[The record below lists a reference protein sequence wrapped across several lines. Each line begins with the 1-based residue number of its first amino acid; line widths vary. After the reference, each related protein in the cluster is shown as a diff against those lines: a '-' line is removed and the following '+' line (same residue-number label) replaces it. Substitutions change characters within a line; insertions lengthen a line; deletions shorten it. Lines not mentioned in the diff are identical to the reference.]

1 MLQAMERELNYQ
13 GAAYDEIPLDPSK
26 YPVANRGELKN
37 LIAQYLVLYSGSL
50 NEYANDQ
57 LAPSAARIAVQFR
70 THNTSAVEGV
80 IQDIHRWAALNLP
93 EGYTVET
100 SGIAE
105 MEVALTSMITSS
117 QISSFLLSIISVFV
131 ILAISF
137 RSPMAGLIGS
147 IPLSLAILINF
158 GIMGFAGINLDMVT
172 SLISSIAIGIGVDYT
187 IHFMNNYHHERLLSD
202 DLQRVTFNTY
212 MVSGKAILVNAL
224 SVALGFFVLCFS
236 EFVVLRYI
244 GLLVAVVMVTS
255 SLTAMTVLPV
265 LLNLIKPKFI
275 SRTF

>member
-1 MLQAMERELNYQ
+1 
-13 GAAYDEIPLDPSK
+13 
-26 YPVANRGELKN
+26 
-37 LIAQYLVLYSGSL
+37 
-50 NEYANDQ
+50 
-57 LAPSAARIAVQFR
+57 
-70 THNTSAVEGV
+70 
-80 IQDIHRWAALNLP
+80 
-93 EGYTVET
+93 
-100 SGIAE
+100 
-105 MEVALTSMITSS
+105 
-117 QISSFLLSIISVFV
+117 
-131 ILAISF
+131 
-137 RSPMAGLIGS
+137 LIGS